1 MAKYRKG
8 GFIQLKDVLDDMIQ
22 EMRLGGK
29 MDEMN
34 VRKHWHEL
42 MGTYIT
48 NHTQK
53 IYFSKGKIFIYIES
67 SALKQELYLAKS
79 KIISSL
85 NERLQENLVQD
96 LIIR

>member
-1 MAKYRKG
+1 MAKYRRG
-8 GFIQLKDVLDDMIQ
+8 GFVQIKDVLDDMIRD
-22 EMRLGGK
+22 MRIGSK
-29 MDEMN
+29 MNEMN

-53 IYFSKGKIFIYIES
+53 IYFNKGKIFIYIES
-67 SALKQELYLAKS
+67 SALKQELYMAKS

-85 NERLQENLVQD
+85 NERLQEDLVND

>member
-1 MAKYRKG
+1 MAKYRRG
-8 GFIQLKDVLDDMIQ
+8 GFVQIKDVLDDMIS
-22 EMRLGGK
+22 EMRIGGK
-29 MDEMN
+29 MNEMN

-53 IYFSKGKIFIYIES
+53 IYFNKGKIFIYIES
-67 SALKQELYLAKS
+67 SALKQELYMAKA
-79 KIISSL
+79 KIITSL
-85 NERLQENLVQD
+85 NERLQENLVDD

>member
-1 MAKYRKG
+1 MAKYRRG
-8 GFIQLKDVLDDMIQ
+8 GFVQIKDVLDDMIG
-22 EMRLGGK
+22 EMRIGGK
-29 MDEMN
+29 MNEMN

-53 IYFSKGKIFIYIES
+53 IYFNKGKIFIYIES
-67 SALKQELYLAKS
+67 SALKQELYMAKS

-85 NERLQENLVQD
+85 NERLQEDLVND

>member
-1 MAKYRKG
+1 MSKRKTG
-8 GFIQLKDVLDDMIQ
+8 GFIQIKDVLDDMIRD
-22 EMRLGGK
+22 MRIGDK
-29 MDEMN
+29 MNEMN

-53 IYFSKGKIFIYIES
+53 IYFNRGKIFIYIES
-67 SALKQELYLAKS
+67 SALKQELYLAKA

-85 NERLQENLVQD
+85 NERLQENLVHD
-96 LIIR
+96 IIIR

>member
-1 MAKYRKG
+1 MAKYRRN
-8 GFIQLKDVLDDMIQ
+8 GFVQIKDVLDDMISD
-22 EMRLGGK
+22 MRIGGK
-29 MDEMN
+29 MNEMN

-53 IYFSKGKIFIYIES
+53 IYFNKGKIFIYIES
-67 SALKQELYLAKS
+67 SALKQELYMAKS

-85 NERLQENLVQD
+85 NERLQEDLVND